1 MLCALGTASFSR
13 ARKDDAGSRRS
24 GSKWKRIRQRLG
36 AALSWSMP
44 GSNFPLSRQVLYVAV
59 VVQGYQIVLEGDDP
73 ERRPTWAY
81 PLGGFLIAYFC
92 VQASLRMI
100 VDGAR
105 LYIKQWRHALGM
117 CLNLIGVAYYMGLW
131 FDGTG
136 WHSFYQILQASRV
149 VILWNVLHRLGST
162 SSEVATR
169 LEFVFPAVLR
179 ASFVLFSV
187 TYSYSILAFD
197 MYCATPLGVE
207 PVDSVADHSMMQR
220 WAFYKDV
227 LSFASM
233 HQSFAAMTDVIMLSN
248 WPLFMD
254 AAGDVGNVVTAKIF
268 FYSFKV
274 LTFYFVMPVMLGFIV
289 QSYMAAH
296 IPGADSANNKPALSS
311 SSRAV
316 SDSLSFSRRS
326 HRDGGGRGGAEDG
339 RGGSASPLSSNVKT
353 ILETSGA
360 SSIRTIGEIRG
371 GGGGGGGA
379 SRSTGEL
386 GGAGPAASR
395 SSSGRSYGDG
405 AEGAASGGAV
415 GDMAGSRSGK
425 ASPKARAGG
434 KGGASTTILD
444 GSKFATF
451 AGDAVDVD
459 TLLEEG
465 AHGHGGSDSGGE
477 DLNGEDGGLDDD
489 DGSSSSDDSSAP
501 VLVTSHARSM
511 STTFWGAEQEKDHQR
526 RGSSQASTEM
536 QESLNRMEAE
546 NASLRALVDS
556 MQMDLQMA
564 NARLYDEMQT
574 KSRDRSPSPGRTPSR
589 RGSGVD
595 ASAHPG
601 KPPLPL
607 SFISPDSVA
616 PLRKRAGSG
625 TSSLGGMEAI
635 AELEDEEVGIV

>member
-1 MLCALGTASFSR
+1 
-13 ARKDDAGSRRS
+13 
-24 GSKWKRIRQRLG
+24 
-36 AALSWSMP
+36 MP
-44 GSNFPLSRQVLYVAV
+44 GSNFPLSRQVLNVAV

-92 VQASLRMI
+92 VQASLWMI

-105 LYIKQWRHALGM
+105 LYIMQWRHALGM
-117 CLNLIGVAYYMGLW
+117 CLNLIGVTYYMGLW

-187 TYSYSILAFD
+187 TYSYSVLAFD

-220 WAFYKDV
+220 WAYYKDV
-227 LSFASM
+227 VSFASL

-296 IPGADSANNKPALSS
+296 IPGADSANKPALSS

-326 HRDGGGRGGAEDG
+326 HRDGGGRGGADDG
-339 RGGSASPLSSNVKT
+339 RGGSASPLSSSVKS
-353 ILETSGA
+353 ILEATGA
-360 SSIRTIGEIRG
+360 CSIRTVGGI

-379 SRSTGEL
+379 TRSTWESG

-405 AEGAASGGAV
+405 AEGAGSGGAV

-434 KGGASTTILD
+434 TDGASTTILD

-465 AHGHGGSDSGGE
+465 AHRDGGSDSGGE
-477 DLNGEDGGLDDD
+477 DGNGEEGGLDDD

-501 VLVTSHARSM
+501 VVVTSQARSM
-511 STTFWGAEQEKDHQR
+511 SSTFWGAEQEKDHQR

-536 QESLNRMEAE
+536 QESLTRVEAE
-546 NASLRALVDS
+546 NAR
-556 MQMDLQMA
+556 
-564 NARLYDEMQT
+564 
-574 KSRDRSPSPGRTPSR
+574 
-589 RGSGVD
+589 
-595 ASAHPG
+595 
-601 KPPLPL
+601 
-607 SFISPDSVA
+607 
-616 PLRKRAGSG
+616 
-625 TSSLGGMEAI
+625 
-635 AELEDEEVGIV
+635 

>member
-1 MLCALGTASFSR
+1 
-13 ARKDDAGSRRS
+13 
-24 GSKWKRIRQRLG
+24 
-36 AALSWSMP
+36 MP
-44 GSNFPLSRQVLYVAV
+44 GSNFPLSRQVLNVAV

-73 ERRPTWAY
+73 ERRPAWAY

-92 VQASLRMI
+92 VQASLWMI

-105 LYIKQWRHALGM
+105 LYIMQWRHALGM

-131 FDGTG
+131 FDGKG

-149 VILWNVLHRLGST
+149 VILWNVLHLLGST

-187 TYSYSILAFD
+187 TYSYSVLAFD

-220 WAFYKDV
+220 WAYYKDV
-227 LSFASM
+227 LSFASL
-233 HQSFAAMTDVIMLSN
+233 HQSFAAMTDVVMLSN

-316 SDSLSFSRRS
+316 SDSLPLSRRS

-339 RGGSASPLSSNVKT
+339 RGGSASPLSSSVKS
-353 ILETSGA
+353 ILDTAGA
-360 SSIRTIGEIRG
+360 SSIRTIGEVG
-371 GGGGGGGA
+371 GRGGGA
-379 SRSTGEL
+379 SRSTGEV
-386 GGAGPAASR
+386 GGRAGAAASR

-434 KGGASTTILD
+434 KDGASTTILD
-444 GSKFATF
+444 GSKFATL

-465 AHGHGGSDSGGE
+465 AHGQGGSDSGGE
-477 DLNGEDGGLDDD
+477 DGNGEDGGLDDD
-489 DGSSSSDDSSAP
+489 DGSSSSDDSGAP
-501 VLVTSHARSM
+501 VMVTSHARSM
-511 STTFWGAEQEKDHQR
+511 SSTFWGAEQEKDHQR

-574 KSRDRSPSPGRTPSR
+574 PSRDRSPSPGRTPSR

-607 SFISPDSVA
+607 SFISPDSMA
-616 PLRKRAGSG
+616 PLRKRVGSG
-625 TSSLGGMEAI
+625 TSSLAGMEAI
-635 AELEDEEVGIV
+635 AETEDEEVGIV

>member
-1 MLCALGTASFSR
+1 A
-13 ARKDDAGSRRS
+13 
-24 GSKWKRIRQRLG
+24 
-36 AALSWSMP
+36 
-44 GSNFPLSRQVLYVAV
+44 
-59 VVQGYQIVLEGDDP
+59 
-73 ERRPTWAY
+73 
-81 PLGGFLIAYFC
+81 
-92 VQASLRMI
+92 
-100 VDGAR
+100 
-105 LYIKQWRHALGM
+105 
-117 CLNLIGVAYYMGLW
+117 
-131 FDGTG
+131 
-136 WHSFYQILQASRV
+136 
-149 VILWNVLHRLGST
+149 
-162 SSEVATR
+162 EVATR

-316 SDSLSFSRRS
+316 SDSLSFSWRS

-339 RGGSASPLSSNVKT
+339 RGGSASPMSSSVKS
-353 ILETSGA
+353 ISETKGA

-371 GGGGGGGA
+371 GGGGEA

-395 SSSGRSYGDG
+395 SSSGRFYGDG

-434 KGGASTTILD
+434 NDGASTTILD

-465 AHGHGGSDSGGE
+465 AHDHGGSDGGGE
-477 DLNGEDGGLDDD
+477 DRNGEDGGLDDD

-536 QESLNRMEAE
+536 QESLNRMEVE

-574 KSRDRSPSPGRTPSR
+574 KSRDR
-589 RGSGVD
+589 
-595 ASAHPG
+595 
-601 KPPLPL
+601 
-607 SFISPDSVA
+607 
-616 PLRKRAGSG
+616 
-625 TSSLGGMEAI
+625 
-635 AELEDEEVGIV
+635 

>member
-24 GSKWKRIRQRLG
+24 GSKWKRIRQRLD

-44 GSNFPLSRQVLYVAV
+44 GSNFPLSRQVLNVAV

-92 VQASLRMI
+92 VQASLWMI

-187 TYSYSILAFD
+187 TYSYSVLAFD

-220 WAFYKDV
+220 WAYYKDV
-227 LSFASM
+227 ISFASL

-254 AAGDVGNVVTAKIF
+254 AAGDVGNVVTAKLF

-339 RGGSASPLSSNVKT
+339 RGGSASPLSSRVKS
-353 ILETSGA
+353 ILETTGA
-360 SSIRTIGEIRG
+360 SSIRTIGEVG
-371 GGGGGGGA
+371 GVGGGA
-379 SRSTGEL
+379 SRLTREL
-386 GGAGPAASR
+386 GGGAGLAASR
-395 SSSGRSYGDG
+395 SSSGRSCGDG

-434 KGGASTTILD
+434 EDGASTTILD

-465 AHGHGGSDSGGE
+465 AHGDGGSDSGGE
-477 DLNGEDGGLDDD
+477 DGDGEGGGLDDD
-489 DGSSSSDDSSAP
+489 DESSSSDDSSAP
-501 VLVTSHARSM
+501 VVVTSQARSM
-511 STTFWGAEQEKDHQR
+511 SSTFWGAEQEKDHQR

-536 QESLNRMEAE
+536 QESLSRMEAE

-574 KSRDRSPSPGRTPSR
+574 PSRDRSPSPGRTPSR

-595 ASAHPG
+595 GSAHPG

-607 SFISPDSVA
+607 SFISPDSMA
-616 PLRKRAGSG
+616 PLRKRVGSG

-635 AELEDEEVGIV
+635 AEIEDEEVGIV

>member
-1 MLCALGTASFSR
+1 
-13 ARKDDAGSRRS
+13 KDDAGSRRS

-296 IPGADSANNKPALSS
+296 IPGADSANDKPALSS

-371 GGGGGGGA
+371 EGEGGGA

-434 KGGASTTILD
+434 KDGASTTILD